1 MQNTVLITGGAGFI
15 GSNIAHELVHR
26 NYKVKILDNL
36 STGYLKN
43 LETIINDIEFI
54 EGDINDT
61 ILLDKILPGVDFILH
76 QAALPSVPRS
86 INDPIQSHHNNITGT
101 LNILTAAKKN
111 NVKRVV
117 IASSSSIYGNREA
130 DKKTEDL
137 RPQPLSPYAVTK
149 YACEVYA
156 KVFAHIYGLETV
168 CLRYFNVFGP
178 KQDPHSPYA
187 AVIPLFV
194 KAIYNN
200 ERPTVFGDGSQSR
213 DFTFVANNVEANIL
227 AMHSKQVGKGE
238 TINIACGQSYSL
250 IDLINKINQTLQKN
264 IKPNFTNNRAGD
276 VQKSLADISKAK
288 KMLEYEPIVSFDNG
302 LEKTIE
308 WIIKQDAKN

>member
-1 MQNTVLITGGAGFI
+1 MQDTVLITGGAGFI
-15 GSNIAHELVHR
+15 GSNIAHELVRR
-26 NYKVKILDNL
+26 NYRVKILDNL

-43 LETIINDIEFI
+43 LETIIDDIEFI

-86 INDPIQSHHNNITGT
+86 INDPLQSHHNNITGT
-101 LNILTAAKKN
+101 LNLLTSAKKN

-156 KVFAHIYGLETV
+156 KVFSHIYGLETV

-178 KQDPHSPYA
+178 KQDPNSPYA

-194 KAIYNN
+194 KAIQNN
-200 ERPTVFGDGSQSR
+200 QQPIIFGDGSQSR

-227 AMHSKQVGKGE
+227 AMHSKAVGQGE

-250 IDLINKINQTLQKN
+250 IDLVNKINKILQKN
-264 IKPNFTNNRAGD
+264 IKPNFTNNRPGD

-288 KMLEYEPIVSFDNG
+288 KMLNYEPIESFDNG
-302 LEKTIE
+302 LEETVQ
-308 WIIKQDAKN
+308 WILKQNAR

>member
-1 MQNTVLITGGAGFI
+1 MQDTVLITGGAGFI
-15 GSNIAHELVHR
+15 GSNIAHELVRR
-26 NYKVKILDNL
+26 NYRVKILDNL

-43 LETIINDIEFI
+43 LETILDDIEFI

-86 INDPIQSHHNNITGT
+86 INNPLQSHHNNITGT
-101 LNILTAAKKN
+101 LNLLTSAKKN
-111 NVKRVV
+111 NIKRVV

-156 KVFAHIYGLETV
+156 KVFSHIYGLETV

-178 KQDPHSPYA
+178 KQDPNSPYA

-194 KAIYNN
+194 KAIQNN
-200 ERPTVFGDGSQSR
+200 QQPIIFGDGSQSR

-227 AMHSKQVGKGE
+227 AMHSTTVGQGE

-250 IDLINKINQTLQKN
+250 IDLVNKINKILQKN
-264 IKPNFTNNRAGD
+264 IKPNFTNNRPGD

-288 KMLEYEPIVSFDNG
+288 KMLNYEPIESFDNG
-302 LEKTIE
+302 LEKTVQ
-308 WIIKQDAKN
+308 WIIKQNAR